1 MATTEQRPAISLLF
15 SSLPAPPY
23 ITPSPGEHI
32 VWHGASD
39 APPRRDAGN
48 SCELAPRGRSGTYIV
63 GRTYS
68 APRARQANLRH
79 SRHLVQRDARCSAL
93 APAARAVG
101 ALASGSVV
109 LCSASSRQQ
118 HLCGK
123 GLGLGLGLGFGLA
136 RRAASSTLWEARPV
150 RPTSQD
156 MPANWPRLAEA
167 GGRPELDLALSGC
180 VKAGGRFGQSLWA
193 VGGSKA
199 SGRQLST
206 CSGTGSWRVRRQAEA
221 RRSGRR
227 AARR

>member
-1 MATTEQRPAISLLF
+1 MGWQRRNNGPISLLF

-48 SCELAPRGRSGTYIV
+48 SCELAPRGRSGTYIG
-63 GRTYS
+63 GRTCS

-156 MPANWPRLAEA
+156 IPANWPRLAEA
-167 GGRPELDLALSGC
+167 GRGWRPP
-180 VKAGGRFGQSLWA
+180 
-193 VGGSKA
+193 
-199 SGRQLST
+199 
-206 CSGTGSWRVRRQAEA
+206 
-221 RRSGRR
+221 
-227 AARR
+227 